1 MINKYNDIT
10 PKTLDEKKKYY
21 AEHNIF
27 KTNLWNKKVKCN
39 HCGKVFNFN
48 DFKVICEKPDY
59 SEEEHEYIVCKHYP
73 ECDGT
78 LIDMVE
84 INNEEENND

>member
-27 KTNLWNKKVKCN
+27 KTNLWNKKSNAVIVAKCLISTTLKSYVKSLTILKKN
-39 HCGKVFNFN
+39 MNILYANIIQNV
-48 DFKVICEKPDY
+48 
-59 SEEEHEYIVCKHYP
+59 
-73 ECDGT
+73 
-78 LIDMVE
+78 MVL
-84 INNEEENND
+84 

>member
-1 MINKYNDIT
+1 MINECDDIT

-21 AEHNIF
+21 EEHNIF
-27 KTNLWNKKVKCN
+27 KTNFWDKEVKCN
-39 HCGKVFNFN
+39 HCNKVFNFN
-48 DFKVICEKPDY
+48 DFKVIREK
-59 SEEEHEYIVCKHYP
+59 SECSQDEHEYIVCKHYP

-84 INNEEENND
+84 IYNKEENNG